1 MTYVPP
7 IGDEDTEAPPVN
19 KNTEDIKTRPW
30 LYWTAL
36 LVLFGFYVALGW
48 YCNHVAG
55 NGFEFG
61 YVVWAFGLLHFISG
75 FDVIKRNEIAGVFVL
90 GIPTEAFSGAFICA
104 PAGIF
109 QQQEV
114 TALVVELPWPQDPN
128 KVWRG
133 KPDDPN
139 AEVPLGY
146 FLPVRITFND
156 APEAERGDDPF
167 QRRATHEVSLFVRIR
182 VEDFFNF
189 YARIGDTDKN
199 IGTAIDRDYGGDPA
213 NMLVNAREQIGN
225 MSINLINQLFTKLS
239 PAQALAALKEANP
252 SNTERIPPVLTV
264 ADIMRI
270 GVDRILQNHIRRETQ
285 GWGIDVVTARVKL
298 IEPSKT
304 FNVSIQNAALGAAD
318 ARGAAARAV
327 GEKAK
332 RTLEG
337 EGDAA
342 AITAKVTADILA
354 RADGLKKM
362 AKKLKVPVET
372 LIAQEV
378 ARAIAEGENEKIIL
392 PGFDISKLVETIMSG
407 FKKPGPA

>member
-1 MTYVPP
+1 M
-7 IGDEDTEAPPVN
+7 
-19 KNTEDIKTRPW
+19 
-30 LYWTAL
+30 
-36 LVLFGFYVALGW
+36 
-48 YCNHVAG
+48 
-55 NGFEFG
+55 
-61 YVVWAFGLLHFISG
+61 FI
-75 FDVIKRNEIAGVFVL
+75 F
-90 GIPTEAFSGAFICA
+90 A

-109 QQQEV
+109 QQEEV
-114 TALVVELPWPQDPN
+114 TALVVELPWPQDPT

-139 AEVPLGY
+139 ADVPPGY
-146 FLPVRITFND
+146 FLPIRIIFND

-182 VEDFFNF
+182 VRNFFDF

-199 IGTAIDRDYGGDPA
+199 IGIAIDRDYGGDPA

-239 PAQALAALKEANP
+239 PAQALAALKEADPEDKKSIP
-252 SNTERIPPVLTV
+252 SSSKLTS
-264 ADIMRI
+264 DEIIRI
-270 GVDRILQNHIRRETQ
+270 GVDRILQNHIQRETA

-304 FNVSIQNAALGAAD
+304 FNIGIQNAALGAAD
-318 ARGAAARAV
+318 ARGVAARAV

-342 AITAKVTADILA
+342 AIKAKVTADILA

-378 ARAIAEGENEKIIL
+378 ARAIAEGDNEKIIL
-392 PGFDISKLVETIMSG
+392 PGFDIAKLVDTIMSG
-407 FKKPGPA
+407 FKQPRPTQSTGGNT